1 MIYEIIITEQADDD
15 LRGIYEYIAFQL
27 LAPENAAGQ
36 LERLEEHIMGLEEFP
51 EKYRQYEKEPW
62 YSRGLRVMPVD
73 NYVVFYIPD
82 HNKMTVTIIRI
93 MYCGR
98 DVHEQL
104 TSYTKI

>member
-1 MIYEIIITEQADDD
+1 MIYEIIITEQADDG

>member
-73 NYVVFYIPD
+73 NYVVFYILNILFGID
-82 HNKMTVTIIRI
+82 STRHI
-93 MYCGR
+93 
-98 DVHEQL
+98 
-104 TSYTKI
+104 